1 MRHPLL
7 QSLRRMAQGRCLS
20 LLPAV
25 FKITRFLKHLAGC
38 TSISS
43 HAPELSFCF
52 GFGGRCYMK
61 QSSTEFP
68 FFQL

>member
-1 MRHPLL
+1 MRHPLS
-7 QSLRRMAQGRCLS
+7 QSLQRMAQGMPIPAASSVPNHS
-20 LLPAV
+20 LPQAPCW
-25 FKITRFLKHLAGC
+25 FK
-38 TSISS
+38 SISS

-52 GFGGRCYMK
+52 GLGGRCYMK